1 LDVIGCT
8 AAFDKRMEI
17 LAEILGFLIIELIFS
32 GIGWVCLYVWYR
44 NRRKMEEIKNKE
56 YAGEYSSV
64 GRVMMLNLIAGAGA
78 IFMFG
83 SVIFFLGLWIYQAI
97 TN

>member
-1 LDVIGCT
+1 
-8 AAFDKRMEI
+8 
-17 LAEILGFLIIELIFS
+17 
-32 GIGWVCLYVWYR
+32 
-44 NRRKMEEIKNKE
+44 MEEIKNKE

-64 GRVMMLNLIAGAGA
+64 GRVMILNLIAGAGA

-83 SVIFFLGLWIYQAI
+83 SVIFFLGLWIYKAI